1 MEKWDRL
8 ADWVVC
14 YCPLVGCLGTVFRV
28 TLSECIHTATW
39 LNQGIYFVFLPSGTP
54 PGSLE
59 PTPSPS
65 STTCPPLPTPPVTN
79 CNELLP
85 SFDPDPAD
93 VALSSVPGQEAFDP
107 RRHRFSEEELK
118 PQPMIK
124 KARKMLV
131 PDDLKVRSST
141 QHRFMCSSHHI

>member
-1 MEKWDRL
+1 M
-8 ADWVVC
+8 
-14 YCPLVGCLGTVFRV
+14 
-28 TLSECIHTATW
+28 
-39 LNQGIYFVFLPSGTP
+39 
-54 PGSLE
+54 
-59 PTPSPS
+59 
-65 STTCPPLPTPPVTN
+65 
-79 CNELLP
+79 LP

-141 QHRFMCSSHHI
+141 QHFMGIIHIIDQIYLIENYKWSMFIILPAVVAHVFRFTLSYERVDFLKRVRLNKKKKIDNSSHINNNNSNNTFHF